1 MSVNWVQDVLGN
13 YEISSVNHL
22 LQLMHEGTLF
32 TDTGTSPSSYLS
44 SNYVQTVDVDLASE
58 HASIVPIGSVS
69 DADFTGGYDGQNHS
83 ISNWSFDAAGYSLE
97 IGFICVLSGAV
108 VKNLVLDGV
117 WVFLNGGD
125 AGFLVGR
132 TRSVAGIY
140 NITTNFASGTRL
152 VGGVTGSLGVIVGN
166 ARSVSIHN
174 VTVGG
179 IIDECSGNAAV
190 GGVIGYA
197 SGGGQI
203 SHLRNIATFTTPIQG
218 GSYVGGIAGN
228 FDLMG
233 SQFMNAMTGDILN
246 GAGIFG
252 RLRNS
257 VSDVVNSMR
266 GNATAGIAGSVID
279 QTLTRVMNYMTGDAV
294 YGLYGNVGTSTIEK
308 SVVAMNGTTQ
318 YAAIP
323 ANAGSSEILLD
334 TSFGLVAEFTN
345 DTITTMDLS
354 SFDGVDPG
362 TGLPYISF
370 AFTDPVGNFIDWAFI
385 FGNVPPFS
393 LTARPLSI
401 AVSFLAIDGA
411 VAYRVTVQETGGPV
425 VTVTDGFSGLSISAN
440 DLKSETEYTVR
451 LLSTSDNSSYTL
463 QYEETITTLENIPEN
478 YDISDYQIEEGVY
491 DISDD
496 SAGTAFLGT
505 VLNDV
510 FTTGDELIV
519 SLPSGAPRQSTFV
532 ERGDSYPIKDED
544 ALIIPFDADAGASQ
558 SVSIILSDSSS
569 VAVVY
574 DEVNE
579 AVSIGG
585 TTYSS
590 ADSTIIDGRK
600 ITILNI

>member
-1 MSVNWVQDVLGN
+1 MSVTWVQDANSN
-13 YEISSVNHL
+13 YEVSSVNHL

-32 TDTGTSPSSYLS
+32 TDAGTPPSSYLS
-44 SNYVQTVDVDLASE
+44 SNYVQTVDIDLAAE
-58 HASIVPIGSVS
+58 AANIVPIGSVS
-69 DADFTGGYDGQNHS
+69 SGDFTGGYDGQNHS
-83 ISNWSFDAAGYSLE
+83 ISNWSFDAAGFGLE

-117 WVFLNGGD
+117 WVFLNCQD

-152 VGGVTGSLGVIVGN
+152 VGGVAGSLGVIVGY

-190 GGVIGYA
+190 GGVIGNA
-197 SGGGQI
+197 SSGCQI

-218 GSYVGGIAGN
+218 NNVGGIAGN
-228 FDLMG
+228 FDSTG
-233 SQFMNAMTGDILN
+233 SHFMNAMTGDIY
-246 GAGIFG
+246 GSGIFG
-252 RLRNS
+252 RVRNS

-266 GNATAGIAGSVID
+266 GNITGAGIAETAVD
-279 QTLTRVMNYMTGDAV
+279 QTFTRVMNYMTGDAV
-294 YGLYGNVGTSTIEK
+294 YGLFGNVGTSTIEK

-318 YAAIP
+318 YAAIQ

-334 TSFGLVAEFTN
+334 TSFGLIAEFTN

-411 VAYRVTVQETGGPV
+411 VAYRVTVQETGGSV
-425 VTVTDGFSGLSISAN
+425 VTVADGFSGLSISAY

-451 LLSTSDNSSYTL
+451 LFSTSDMLSSYTL
-463 QYEETITTLENIPEN
+463 QYEETTTTLENIPAN
-478 YDISDYQIEEGVY
+478 YDISDFEVEQGLY
-491 DISDD
+491 DISDNN
-496 SAGTAFLGT
+496 AGTVFLRS
-505 VLNDV
+505 VIHDV

-519 SLPSGAPRQSTFV
+519 PLPNGAPTKSTFV
-532 ERGDSYPIKDED
+532 NRGDSYTIVDKD
-544 ALIIPFDADAGASQ
+544 ALVIPFEADAGASQ
-558 SVSIILSDSSS
+558 TVSMILSDSTS

-579 AVSIGG
+579 TVSIGG
-585 TTYSS
+585 TAYSS
-590 ADSTIIDGRK
+590 GDSTIIDGK
-600 ITILNI
+600 KMTISDI